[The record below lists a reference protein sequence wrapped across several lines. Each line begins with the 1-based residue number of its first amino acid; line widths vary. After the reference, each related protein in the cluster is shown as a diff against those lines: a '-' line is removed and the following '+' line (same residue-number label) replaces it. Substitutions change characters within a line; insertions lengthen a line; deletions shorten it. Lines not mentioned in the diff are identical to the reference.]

1 MSTMIIIG
9 AIITVLTTALVV
21 SEDSSEVAGVEEDH
35 GQGHLLKRK
44 VAWG

>member
-1 MSTMIIIG
+1 MSAMIIIG
-9 AIITVLTTALVV
+9 AIITVVTTALVV

-35 GQGHLLKRK
+35 GQGHLLERR